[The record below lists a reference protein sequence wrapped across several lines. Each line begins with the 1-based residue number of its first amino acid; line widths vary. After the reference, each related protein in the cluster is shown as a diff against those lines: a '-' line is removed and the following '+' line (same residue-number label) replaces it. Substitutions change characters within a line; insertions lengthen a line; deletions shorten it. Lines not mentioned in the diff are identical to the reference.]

1 MKLTLLEEKEN
12 RDDFEKDI
20 EEISEFEET
29 EDDIPEDEGVTLET
43 INRKLDMIIEMLSN
57 KSTASRAFDQD
68 VALTESLPTMLGTA
82 HSPLSGVQMV
92 GSGDIR
98 DEMFGG
104 ATGAALGEFGNNGIP
119 SNMPFSDVTMISS
132 TDENI

>member
-1 MKLTLLEEKEN
+1 MKLKLLEDN
-12 RDDFEKDI
+12 NTF
-20 EEISEFEET
+20 
-29 EDDIPEDEGVTLET
+29 EDDIDELNELDDTDLEQEET
-43 INRKLDMIIEMLSN
+43 VDLNLINEKLDLIISLLQN
-57 KSTASRAFDQD
+57 KPSTVSHVEDAD
-68 VALTESLPTMLGTA
+68 VVLTESLPTMLGTTR
-82 HSPLSGVQMV
+82 SPLSGVQMV

>member
-1 MKLTLLEEKEN
+1 MKLTLLEEKEKK
-12 RDDFEKDI
+12 DEFEQDI
-20 EEISEFEET
+20 EEISDFEE
-29 EDDIPEDEGVTLET
+29 PEEEPEEQKVTLET
-43 INRKLDMIIEMLSN
+43 INKKLDLIIEMLSN

-68 VALTESLPTMLGTA
+68 VVLTESLPTMLGTTN
-82 HSPLSGVQMV
+82 SPLSGVQMV